1 MMSKQTK
8 EEYLNELKKK
18 YRNAFKKEK
27 TRLLDDFCDFTG
39 NHRKYVITLI
49 NAPKA
54 QVSERKEREKV
65 YNQDVKNH
73 CVILWKAAGEICAE
87 RLHPFIPSLLEKLIE
102 CNEIRPDKDTKEKL
116 LCISLGTLKNILG
129 NEKERTF
136 VKITGTTKPGSLLK
150 SQIAVR
156 YALWT
161 ETDPGWCEVDTV
173 SHCGDDPS
181 GEFISSL
188 NMVDISSGWSE
199 QVAIWGKGELATQ
212 EAIDEARNALSFF
225 LLGLDSDNG
234 SEFINWH
241 LFRYCKKE
249 KITFTRGRPYKK
261 NDNAHVEQKNYT
273 AIRQLVGYE
282 RLDKK
287 EQLDI
292 LNDLYRNEW
301 RLYINFF
308 QPTMK
313 LKEKI
318 KDTKTGKTKRKYF
331 KAKTPYQRLMEHP
344 KIAKEQ
350 KKMLESTY
358 KRLNPIKLQSEIE
371 RKIKLLE
378 KTLR

>member
-1 MMSKQTK
+1 MMSKKSTK
-8 EEYLNELKKK
+8 EYLFELKKK
-18 YRNAFKKEK
+18 YRRASKKEK
-27 TRLLDDFCDFTG
+27 QRLLDDFCEFTSY
-39 NHRKYVITLI
+39 HRKHAIFLI
-49 NAPKA
+49 NSPTK
-54 QVSERKEREKV
+54 SISKIRNRDKI
-65 YNQDVKNH
+65 YGQDVKNH
-73 CVILWKAAGEICAE
+73 CIILWKAAGEICAE
-87 RLHPFIPSLLEKLIE
+87 RFHPFIPDLLDKLIQ
-102 CNEIRPDKDTKEKL
+102 CGEIKPDKDTEEKL
-116 LCISLGTLKNILG
+116 LHISLGTVKNIVG

-136 VKITGTTKPGSLLK
+136 VKITGTTKPGSILK

-156 YALWT
+156 YAPWT
-161 ETDPGWCEVDTV
+161 ETDPGWCETDTV
-173 SHCGDDPS
+173 SHCGNDPK

-188 NMVDISSGWSE
+188 NMIDISSGWSE
-199 QVAIWGKGELATQ
+199 QVAIWGKGELAAQ
-212 EAIDEARNALSFF
+212 KAIDDIRQVLPFS

-234 SEFINWH
+234 GEFINWH

-282 RLDKK
+282 RLDKR
-287 EQLDI
+287 EQLEI

-318 KDTKTGKTKRKYF
+318 KDTKTGKTKREYF
-331 KAKTPYQRLMEHP
+331 KAQTPYQRLMEHT
-344 KIAKEQ
+344 KATKKQKE
-350 KKMLESTY
+350 MLQSIY
-358 KRLNPIKLQSEIE
+358 DSLNPIKLQKEIE

-378 KTLR
+378 KTLK